1 MKHSTITILVSD
13 ETPMADL
20 DQLFRAIA
28 ELGHKVHQ
36 IAPGQTLAAPR
47 EWRVETKRLKRNPS
61 AKIRAAADLAIAE
74 RVIH

>member
-1 MKHSTITILVSD
+1 MKHSTITILVD
-13 ETPMADL
+13 DGTPMADL
-20 DQLFRAIA
+20 DPLFRAIA

-47 EWRVETKRLKRNPS
+47 DWRVEKKSKRDPA
-61 AKIRAAADLAIAE
+61 AKIRAAADRAIAE